1 MPPTWL
7 HPEKS
12 QVIGTLSVWTQ
23 QSRRVRFLV
32 RDRDTKV
39 TANFDNVFGSNVA
52 SLDTPATRLGSSQ
65 AATLA
70 GILPTLATTVPRRE
84 RIVWR

>member
-1 MPPTWL
+1 MNIAWL
-7 HPEKS
+7 RYVDEVLGTHTPRHP
-12 QVIGTLSVWTQ
+12 
-23 QSRRVRFLV
+23 
-32 RDRDTKV
+32 
-39 TANFDNVFGSNVA
+39 SNVA